1 MTTDTRLWT
10 CDICG
15 LTAPWGQQWSWYGS
29 YKQLD
34 ETGRPAIVTCSAA
47 CRQTPQAQELIT
59 LAHHAP
65 RLKRTVR
72 TRHRSD
78 EASALREQI
87 AALTARL
94 EQIEGA
100 R

>member
-1 MTTDTRLWT
+1 MTTETRLWT
-10 CDICG
+10 CDVCG
-15 LTAPWGQQWSWYGS
+15 ITAPWGQHWSWYGS

-34 ETGRPAIVTCSAA
+34 ETGRPAIVTCSTT
-47 CRQTPQAQELIT
+47 CRQTPRAQELISI
-59 LAHHAP
+59 AHQAP
-65 RLKRTVR
+65 KPTRVAR

-78 EASALREQI
+78 EASTLRDQI